1 MEKEI
6 IAAVMASTSEV
17 DLMSND
23 RIEALTKGH
32 GMLNIAAICAAN
44 SITEDVLKGIEIK
57 LTDENRQYL
66 PIDDVLKRAIE
77 SAKLAGAD
85 SANAALIS
93 ATLCYLAGSNAQAG
107 VPAGNRKLGAMA
119 RMIAGVDRCGVLA
132 VPTAK
137 ANNKISGYAAVKA
150 IYDDIFDNKLSKI
163 DGSIIPLGVG
173 GGPLYGHGSLG
184 EDVGFPELAK
194 KGAASGTKGMLTA
207 YANVGMPPSPIL
219 SAIFG
224 VAAILEIVHPDS
236 EVGEYYGEFFKTN
249 SAYVAGVGAVE
260 AAGLPE
266 KLHIRG
272 TGEEYDTAELV
283 GDLGVIIKDIGGP
296 SVIGMMVFEELLAAF
311 EESLMIGAGFSGGP
325 LQPPLGHMSADAVLA
340 MKLIMENSGN
350 IEKSADK
357 IKEVKEQFWLEPEIA
372 MIATNTISRKA
383 EQVQRGLVTKA
394 CIIAT
399 DGARA
404 KGVFERAK
412 FTYEKLKDGKE
423 LDEIVRMLDDE
434 KLNNVETACSKLLSN
449 MTGKEIS
456 INVTKFAGCARRKK
470 SEFLTKYCGFDTDAD
485 IEITVDGE
493 KVIFEGLSHK
503 VIPDAVLNKKTDILE
518 AIPLG
523 AVPIVELQLSGHSI
537 INIIVPAAVAAAM
550 NNISIDDIATKV
562 ISGAYI
568 SSAIPGGSP
577 RAKEVARRAQRI
589 MSEM

>member
-1 MEKEI
+1 
-6 IAAVMASTSEV
+6 
-17 DLMSND
+17 
-23 RIEALTKGH
+23 
-32 GMLNIAAICAAN
+32 
-44 SITEDVLKGIEIK
+44 
-57 LTDENRQYL
+57 
-66 PIDDVLKRAIE
+66 
-77 SAKLAGAD
+77 
-85 SANAALIS
+85 
-93 ATLCYLAGSNAQAG
+93 
-107 VPAGNRKLGAMA
+107 
-119 RMIAGVDRCGVLA
+119 
-132 VPTAK
+132 
-137 ANNKISGYAAVKA
+137 
-150 IYDDIFDNKLSKI
+150 
-163 DGSIIPLGVG
+163 
-173 GGPLYGHGSLG
+173 
-184 EDVGFPELAK
+184 
-194 KGAASGTKGMLTA
+194 
-207 YANVGMPPSPIL
+207 
-219 SAIFG
+219 
-224 VAAILEIVHPDS
+224 
-236 EVGEYYGEFFKTN
+236 
-249 SAYVAGVGAVE
+249 
-260 AAGLPE
+260 
-266 KLHIRG
+266 
-272 TGEEYDTAELV
+272 
-283 GDLGVIIKDIGGP
+283 
-296 SVIGMMVFEELLAAF
+296 
-311 EESLMIGAGFSGGP
+311 
-325 LQPPLGHMSADAVLA
+325 
-340 MKLIMENSGN
+340 
-350 IEKSADK
+350 
-357 IKEVKEQFWLEPEIA
+357 

-412 FTYEKLKDGKE
+412 FTYEKLKEGKE

-434 KLNNVETACSKLLSN
+434 KLNNVETACNKLLSN

-550 NNISIDDIATKV
+550 NNMSIDDIATKV